1 MGNID
6 IDGTSY
12 TPTIKFDFSNGHLL
26 IEGRSIPENSADFYE
41 PLIMGLET
49 YKETPSKSTTVEFK
63 LEYFNTSSSKSLL
76 DVLRKLQAIYDEGN
90 EVSINWYYE
99 EDDDE
104 ILEIGE
110 DFSSIVN
117 VPFNIKMVSEN

>member
-1 MGNID
+1 MSDID

-12 TPTIKFDFSNGHLL
+12 TPTIKFSFSLGHLL

-41 PLIMGLET
+41 PLILSLDM
-49 YKETPSKSTTVEFK
+49 YKNDPSESTTVDFK

-76 DVLRKLQAIYDEGN
+76 DVLRKLQALYDEGN
-90 EVSINWYYE
+90 IVIINWYYE

-110 DFSSIVN
+110 DFMSIVN
-117 VPFNIKMVSEN
+117 VPFNIKMISEN